1 MVGAASMHE
10 RAKPAPRSRL
20 FLWAG
25 AFGVAVAI
33 IGFAK
38 TFFYPLITG
47 TFTAHPLVYV
57 HGVFLFAWVAFFVA
71 QAWLVHRRKLR
82 SHRKMGWAGGAIAAG
97 VVLSTLAIAT
107 LASRRTAASGAH
119 VQANGELLV
128 IMIEMTMFSALIVS
142 ALLVRKRPEVHK
154 RLMLLALIGSL
165 GPAWFRFRH
174 YFPEVGN
181 PLFFY
186 SVLLADSLILIAAMS
201 DLLRNGRVHWV
212 YPTVGGAMFIVH
224 LVEVF
229 GFEWPALQSLAK
241 LVAGPV
247 V

>member
-1 MVGAASMHE
+1 MHE
-10 RAKPAPRSRL
+10 RSKPAPRSRL

-57 HGVFLFAWVAFFVA
+57 HGLFLFAWVAFFVV
-71 QAWLVHRRKLR
+71 QSRLVHRKKLR
-82 SHRKMGWAGGAIAAG
+82 LHKKMGWAGGAIASG
-97 VVLSTLAIAT
+97 VVLSTLTVAT
-107 LASRRTAASGAH
+107 LASRRTAASGMP

-128 IMIEMTMFSALIVS
+128 IMIEMAMFSALIAS
-142 ALLVRKRPEVHK
+142 ALLVRKRPEIHK

-186 SVLLADSLILIAAMS
+186 SVLLADSLILVAAMS
-201 DLLRNGRVHWV
+201 DLVRNGRVHWV
-212 YPTVGGAMFIVH
+212 YPLVGGTMFIVH
-224 LVEVF
+224 MVEVF
-229 GFEWPALQSLAK
+229 GFEWPVFQSLANM
-241 LVAGPV
+241 LAGPIV
-247 V
+247 